1 MRRSSSSAS
10 WIDSTIHSNI
20 SVKYDVNASALSVD
34 ATGSVGVL
42 AGRKGLYVIDLESP
56 YQPARTLH
64 HQTKWDVTVV
74 KCNPHVLY
82 KGVVAS
88 TSNHNTLLWN
98 IDYNTSSH
106 VGGGVLSSHQPLMST
121 LRAHTRPVSDV
132 AWSPSE
138 PTVLASSSADTT
150 THLWDIRT
158 PRKPAQSLCAFTTSA
173 TQVEWNRLDAFSLAT
188 AHAGEVFDFVG
199 HKDLVKGFAWRHQE
213 ADHGNPTGVFQ
224 LISWSKQQE
233 LRMWK
238 VDMALLEG
246 CGLAKSYPP
255 TSNQNQNQPPHSSDW
270 IHILDCANLCHHSS
284 MLITTPD
291 VHAATAAAAGNIEQA
306 QMWSILSVST
316 GLDSIDGS
324 SLHLPPWHAHPFGSS
339 LVRHMLELYESAG
352 DVSTLAAIVCAV
364 HLSQPPPPSPS
375 SARRLVMEA
384 PATRTTSS
392 SSTDSID
399 DNAVLSPGRS
409 STAKD
414 QPNLSPLLDR
424 SDLAR
429 YDGYKRA
436 QADLLY
442 RQGATNARCDLLKHL
457 HTPSDPHVGLTLA
470 VYCCH
475 CGRVRQTRFG

>member
-1 MRRSSSSAS
+1 MTSHPPHPPHGGGGIDDDVLCLSSAGGPAAAIRPTIREPIRRVSGGCFSGPNCLVYFDSRVAIGQSKVLHTSARPVVVLPPPTSGSSSRPP
-10 WIDSTIHSNI
+10 
-20 SVKYDVNASALSVD
+20 LSFMTTTNNMDFNVFVD
-34 ATGSVGVL
+34 EPDNGTVSH
-42 AGRKGLYVIDLESP
+42 ES
-56 YQPARTLH
+56 
-64 HQTKWDVTVV
+64 DD
-74 KCNPHVLY
+74 
-82 KGVVAS
+82 
-88 TSNHNTLLWN
+88 HNTLYLSRQFLP
-98 IDYNTSSH
+98 YHPSPPSYPRHRHSH
-106 VGGGVLSSHQPLMST
+106 ATALPSTLMST
-121 LRAHTRPVSDV
+121 TNL
-132 AWSPSE
+132 
-138 PTVLASSSADTT
+138 TT
-150 THLWDIRT
+150 TST
-158 PRKPAQSLCAFTTSA
+158 TTSTA
-173 TQVEWNRLDAFSLAT
+173 TT
-188 AHAGEVFDFVG
+188 
-199 HKDLVKGFAWRHQE
+199 
-213 ADHGNPTGVFQ
+213 TT
-224 LISWSKQQE
+224 
-233 LRMWK
+233 
-238 VDMALLEG
+238 
-246 CGLAKSYPP
+246 
-255 TSNQNQNQPPHSSDW
+255 TSNYQTSNNADSTLVLRV
-270 IHILDCANLCHHSS
+270 HILDCANLCHHSS

-291 VHAATAAAAGNIEQA
+291 VHAAAAAAAGNIEQA

-316 GLDSIDGS
+316 GLDLIDGS

-339 LVRHMLELYESAG
+339 LVRHMLELYEAAG

-392 SSTDSID
+392 GSTDSID
-399 DNAVLSPGRS
+399 DDAVLSPGRS

-475 CGRVRQTRFG
+475 CGRVRQTT